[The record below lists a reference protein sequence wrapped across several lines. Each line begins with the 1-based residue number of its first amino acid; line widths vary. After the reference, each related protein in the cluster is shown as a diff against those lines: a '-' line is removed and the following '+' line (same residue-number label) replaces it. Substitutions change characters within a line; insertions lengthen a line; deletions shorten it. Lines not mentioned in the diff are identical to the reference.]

1 MDYYDL
7 QDQIIL
13 NLARMSNK
21 NFTKFCNKYDIK
33 TPKDMVDFF
42 EQRESDEE
50 LEKIFYLNNFKTNR
64 YFEKGTNPN
73 LKYM

>member
-13 NLARMSNK
+13 NLARMNNK
-21 NFTKFCNKYDIK
+21 DFTKFCNKYNIK

-42 EQRESDEE
+42 KQRESEEE
-50 LEKIFYLNNFKTNR
+50 LEKIFYNN
-64 YFEKGTNPN
+64 
-73 LKYM
+73 

>member
-13 NLARMSNK
+13 NLARMNTK
-21 NFTKFCNKYDIK
+21 DFTKFCNRYDIK

-42 EQRESDEE
+42 EQRESEKE
-50 LEKIFYLNNFKTNR
+50 LVKIFYNN
-64 YFEKGTNPN
+64 
-73 LKYM
+73 

>member
-13 NLARMSNK
+13 NLARMNTK
-21 NFTKFCNKYDIK
+21 DFTKFCNRYDIK

-42 EQRESDEE
+42 
-50 LEKIFYLNNFKTNR
+50 
-64 YFEKGTNPN
+64 
-73 LKYM
+73 

>member
-13 NLARMSNK
+13 NLARMNNK
-21 NFTKFCNKYDIK
+21 DFTKFCNKHEIK

-42 EQRESDEE
+42 EQRESEEE
-50 LEKIFYLNNFKTNR
+50 LEKIFNNN
-64 YFEKGTNPN
+64 
-73 LKYM
+73 